1 MAGFYNQHL
10 FSAIDLIE
18 SYSFQQPFALFL
30 KNYFK
35 RDKKFGSR
43 DRKNIAELC
52 YGYMRLGK
60 SAMDLT
66 IKDQIIIGYYLTH
79 PHDNGLLERF
89 SPALLGSIHQ
99 SLESKLEITSQLFA
113 TFDVQ
118 SIFPFRQLLSSNL
131 DDYLFGISHLQKPL
145 FFIKIRN
152 KQFANVANMLK
163 DRGISF
169 QTFGEETLGFEQ
181 HIHLDELF
189 KIDEEV
195 VVQDISS
202 QQTITLLDEHA
213 ISGLSLWD
221 ACAGS
226 GGKSI
231 LASDRFHFSSHY
243 VSDIRSAILEE
254 LTKRLTNAR
263 LTVNDAFCVD
273 LTNSLSIQVAK
284 SHLPSEGVELI
295 IADVPC
301 SGSGTWGRSP
311 EWLRSFN
318 VNDVNAYQQKQIQIL
333 ENLLPFVRK
342 GGYLLYITC
351 SVFKKENEDVI
362 DSIVQSHAVK
372 VVQQKY
378 LIGYPN
384 RGDQMFA
391 TLITL

>member
-18 SYSFQQPFALFL
+18 SYSYQQPFALFL

-52 YGYMRLGK
+52 FGYMRLGK
-60 SAMDLT
+60 SAMDCS
-66 IKDQIIIGYYLTH
+66 IQDQIIIGYYLTH
-79 PHDNGLLERF
+79 QQDNGLLERF
-89 SPALLGSIHQ
+89 YPSLLDSIHQ
-99 SLESKLEITSQLFA
+99 SLESKLEVISQLFR
-113 TFDVQ
+113 TFNVRF
-118 SIFPFRQLLSSNL
+118 IFPYGQLLSSYIN
-131 DDYLFGISHLQKPL
+131 DYSFGISHLQKPL

-152 KQFANVANMLK
+152 KQYVNVANMLK
-163 DRGISF
+163 DRGVSF
-169 QTFGEETLGFEQ
+169 QSFGEETLGFEQ
-181 HIHLDELF
+181 HIDLEKLF
-189 KIDEEV
+189 KIDDEV

-202 QQTITLLDEHA
+202 QQTISLLDHHS
-213 ISGLSLWD
+213 IRGVSLWD

-231 LASDRFHFSSHY
+231 LASDRFRFSSHY
-243 VSDIRSAILEE
+243 VSDIRPAILEE
-254 LTKRLTNAR
+254 LIKRLTNAR

-273 LTNSLSIQVAK
+273 LTNRLSIQVAK

-311 EWLRSFN
+311 EWLRSFD
-318 VNDVNAYQQKQIQIL
+318 VNEVNAYQQKQILIL

-378 LIGYPN
+378 FIGYPN
-384 RGDQMFA
+384 RGDQLFA

>member
-1 MAGFYNQHL
+1 
-10 FSAIDLIE
+10 
-18 SYSFQQPFALFL
+18 
-30 KNYFK
+30 
-35 RDKKFGSR
+35 
-43 DRKNIAELC
+43 
-52 YGYMRLGK
+52 
-60 SAMDLT
+60 
-66 IKDQIIIGYYLTH
+66 
-79 PHDNGLLERF
+79 
-89 SPALLGSIHQ
+89 
-99 SLESKLEITSQLFA
+99 
-113 TFDVQ
+113 
-118 SIFPFRQLLSSNL
+118 
-131 DDYLFGISHLQKPL
+131 
-145 FFIKIRN
+145 
-152 KQFANVANMLK
+152 MLK

-243 VSDIRSAILEE
+243 VSDIRPAILEE

-318 VNDVNAYQQKQIQIL
+318 VNDVNAYQQKQIHIL

-384 RGDQMFA
+384 RGDQLFA